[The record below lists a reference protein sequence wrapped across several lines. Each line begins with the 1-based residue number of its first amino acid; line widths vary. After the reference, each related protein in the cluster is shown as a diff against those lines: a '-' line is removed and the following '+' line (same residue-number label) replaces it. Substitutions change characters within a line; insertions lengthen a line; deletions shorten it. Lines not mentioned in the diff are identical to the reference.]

1 MPKLRFRS
9 APANPSDPSQERRG
23 GVPVSVWMITGLWAA
38 LLLGASLLWPM
49 TYGYDE
55 PQHIDMAYVYS
66 SHPFH
71 FYAPGKLPPTRAN
84 VAVQLQ
90 QPGYPPTKSF
100 AATPIPARGQRKS
113 FSELGGHASA
123 TGTQPNQMVQHP
135 PLYYWLEAAVLRIPG
150 VSHLAWDV
158 QVWLMRLLSV
168 LIMLPVPLLCWA
180 STRRLLDLGGP
191 ASLAGR
197 LAPLAAAVPL
207 TVPNLIR
214 DGSSVNNDSLLI
226 LTTSVVLWLLTRVL
240 TGDLSRRTA
249 VWLAVALAAALLTK
263 GFALGLPVAI
273 LVTYLVAGRRH
284 GGVGERM
291 RSLAVPIGIA
301 AIGGIIGGLWW
312 LHNLIDYGSVQVD
325 GYGKSYERVLHGIP
339 DYHGTLVRFAP
350 NFVTDFTKRIWGGI
364 GLPDAPSDGPFAIYG
379 WFVVAAIGIVAAL
392 LIRARAGDRARAS
405 VLMIA
410 PVLTVAGVA
419 ASSYSGFHKWS
430 SAVRGSQGRYVYHL
444 VVVLA
449 ALIAFGWIRLV
460 QPRLAPALTPIV
472 VAGALVTNAATWF
485 IVLRSWYQPKDGG
498 ITDAAHSLLRWS
510 PVPSAVTITLVAVV
524 PVVAGVAALIAT
536 SAEAGRLRA
545 AILTA
550 IRTERP
556 TARQSPG
563 TPDTGD
569 TGDSA
574 EPADTTDAAD
584 SADSAAA
591 PA

>member
-23 GVPVSVWMITGLWAA
+23 GVPISVWMITGLWAA

-71 FYAPGKLPPTRAN
+71 FYAPGKLLPTEAN
-84 VAVQLQ
+84 VGAQRQ

-100 AATPIPARGQRKS
+100 AATPIPPRGERKS
-113 FSELGGHASA
+113 FSELGGHAST

-168 LIMLPVPLLCWA
+168 LIMVPVPVLCWA
-180 STRRLLDLGGP
+180 TARRLLDFDGT
-191 ASLAGR
+191 
-197 LAPLAAAVPL
+197 APLAAAVPL

-226 LTTSVVLWLLTRVL
+226 LTTSVVLWLLSRVL
-240 TGDLSRRTA
+240 SGDLTRRTA
-249 VWLAVALAAALLTK
+249 GWLALALAAALLTK
-263 GFALGLPVAI
+263 GFALALPVAI
-273 LVTYLVAGRRH
+273 LVSYLVAVWRH
-284 GGVGERM
+284 RGAGERL
-291 RSLAVPIGIA
+291 RAVAVPIGIA
-301 AIGGIIGGLWW
+301 AVGGIIGGLWW
-312 LHNLIDYGSVQVD
+312 LRNLIDYGSVQVD
-325 GYGKSYERVLHGIP
+325 GYGKGYERVLHGIP
-339 DYHGTLVRFAP
+339 DNHGTFVRFAP
-350 NFVTDFTKRIWGGI
+350 NFVTDFTMRIWGGI

-392 LIRARAGDRARAS
+392 LIRARAGDRARAA
-405 VLMIA
+405 VLLIA

-449 ALIAFGWIRLV
+449 ALIAIGWIRLV

-472 VAGALVTNAATWF
+472 MAAALVTNAGAWF
-485 IVLRSWYQPKDGG
+485 IVLRSWYQPKAGG
-498 ITDAAHSLLRWS
+498 FTDAVHSLLRWS
-510 PVPSAVTITLVAVV
+510 PVPSVLPIALVVIV
-524 PVVAGVAALIAT
+524 PIIAGVAALIAT
-536 SAEAGRLRA
+536 VVDARRLRGEL
-545 AILTA
+545 LTA
-550 IRTERP
+550 IRTEQP
-556 TARQSPG
+556 TAPQSP
-563 TPDTGD
+563 TSPDV
-569 TGDSA
+569 
-574 EPADTTDAAD
+574 
-584 SADSAAA
+584 AAA